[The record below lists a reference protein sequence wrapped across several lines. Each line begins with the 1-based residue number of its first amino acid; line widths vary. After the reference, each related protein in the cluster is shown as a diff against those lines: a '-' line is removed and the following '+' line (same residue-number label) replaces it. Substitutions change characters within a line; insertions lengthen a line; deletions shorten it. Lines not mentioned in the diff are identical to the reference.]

1 VHSCR
6 FTRIAWYRSENE
18 RIGSKLVGIQCL
30 PHLQRALVF
39 FVLGIGLS
47 VSFSACADRVR
58 ILRRGKKD
66 WMVVTELATMAS
78 DESEKKK
85 PARSI

>member
-1 VHSCR
+1 M
-6 FTRIAWYRSENE
+6 
-18 RIGSKLVGIQCL
+18 
-30 PHLQRALVF
+30 F

-47 VSFSACADRVR
+47 VLLSAGADRVR

-78 DESEKKK
+78 DKSEKKK
-85 PARSI
+85 PTRSI